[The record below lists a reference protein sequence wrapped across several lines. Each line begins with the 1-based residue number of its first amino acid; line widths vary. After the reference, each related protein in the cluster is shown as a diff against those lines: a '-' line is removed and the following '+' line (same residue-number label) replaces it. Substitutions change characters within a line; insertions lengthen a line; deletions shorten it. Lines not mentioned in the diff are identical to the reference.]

1 MAQEKKRLIASLQM
15 RVAQQAAIATLSQQ
29 ALSGMEISALMD
41 STVTLVAENLQV
53 EYAKV
58 LELLPSGEEVLLRAG
73 VGWQEGLVGQ
83 ATVDTGTNSQAGYTL
98 LSQEPV
104 IVEDLRTESRFS
116 GPSLLRDH
124 GVVSGMSVIISGLSL
139 ARQEELKNW
148 QINRSSPINTQST
161 HRPFGVLGAHTTRR
175 RTFTQDD
182 INFLQA
188 IANILATAIDRSER
202 EARLRLLERA
212 INASSNGI
220 IISDPNQPDSPVI
233 FVNSG
238 AERLYGW
245 TAQEAVGKNSHS
257 LLQTEFPQALT
268 EIQAR
273 LLHQGSWQGELIH
286 RTRDGTKITIATRWT
301 LQRDEQGKPSAILQ
315 MNDDI
320 TERKRQEEQLKFQAN
335 VLSHV
340 SDVVIAVD
348 NEHRVTYWNE
358 AAARLYHFT
367 ADEAIAQ
374 KLETLYQHCWLNPE
388 DERVAHESLKT
399 RGVWLGENIHI
410 NRNGESIYVES
421 SLSVLTDDLGAPV
434 GLLAVIRDITHTHQA
449 HQRLRESEKR
459 FSKMFYA
466 NPLASVMSR
475 VSDGRIAEV
484 NDCFL
489 SLFGYNRQE
498 VIGQTLLELTMF
510 ANPEDRTRLI
520 QAVSESG
527 SIGDFELQIHR
538 KSRERRDVLLS
549 VERIELKSELYLL
562 SLLVD
567 ITERK
572 RAEAALIE
580 SEERFR
586 RAIVDAPIPIMIHA
600 ENDGNG
606 EVIQVN
612 KAWTE
617 LTGYTQKD
625 IPTLADWCQK
635 AYGARKEP
643 VKLWINPL
651 YDLNTRVDEGEFEV
665 RISSGETRIWTFSSA
680 PLGKLPDGRR
690 LVISMATDIT
700 ERKQVEI
707 ALRQSIARLENLRAI
722 DKAILAAHSP
732 QATAQ
737 AALERLRQLLPCAR
751 LSVVV
756 FDFETRK
763 ATIIA
768 THSDSETQIKTGT
781 HLSLELFSS
790 VLCQLRQGEIYYQ
803 TQLETLPQSLP
814 IVQAFQAEG
823 LSYFLGF
830 PLIAQQELMGTLKV
844 WVNPLDP
851 LTAEQIA
858 SAQEVADQLA
868 IAVQQYRLQQQV
880 IQYTTQLQERVAERT
895 LELQEVNAEL
905 EAFSYTVSHDL
916 RAPLR
921 AMQGFAN
928 ALIEDCAEQLDDLGQ
943 EYAQRII
950 SAAQRMDTMIQDLL
964 AYSRLSRAE
973 LHLRPV
979 SLASVVSEV
988 IDQLEGEINNAKAQ
1002 ITVGAKGL
1010 TPLPE
1015 ILSHRATLIQVI
1027 SNLLTNALKF
1037 VPSGVQPQV
1046 QVWAQERPDVKGRV
1060 WVRLWVEDNGI
1071 GIKPEYQEKI
1081 FRVFERLHGQESYP
1095 GTGIGLAI
1103 VRKGME
1109 RMGGRSGVESSIA
1122 QGSRFWIEGQQALE
1136 ETTR

>member
-1 MAQEKKRLIASLQM
+1 
-15 RVAQQAAIATLSQQ
+15 
-29 ALSGMEISALMD
+29 
-41 STVTLVAENLQV
+41 
-53 EYAKV
+53 
-58 LELLPSGEEVLLRAG
+58 
-73 VGWQEGLVGQ
+73 
-83 ATVDTGTNSQAGYTL
+83 
-98 LSQEPV
+98 
-104 IVEDLRTESRFS
+104 
-116 GPSLLRDH
+116 
-124 GVVSGMSVIISGLSL
+124 
-139 ARQEELKNW
+139 
-148 QINRSSPINTQST
+148 
-161 HRPFGVLGAHTTRR
+161 LGAHTTRR

-188 IANILATAIDRSER
+188 IANILATAIERSER

-220 IISDPNQPDSPVI
+220 LISDPNQPDHPII
-233 FVNSG
+233 FVNSGFEKLTGYSAEETLGRNCRFLQGSETRQPALEELRSAIREARECRVTMRNYRKDGRLFWNEFYISPVRNNQGELTHFIGIQTDVTAQKLVEEILQKQAQLLDLANDAIIVRDLNGQISYWNQG

-245 TAQEAVGKNSHS
+245 TAEEAVGKNSHS
-257 LLQTEFPQALT
+257 LLLTEFPQALT

-273 LLHQGSWQGELIH
+273 LLYWGYWQGELIH
-286 RTRDGTKITIATRWT
+286 RKRDGTKITIATRWT

-320 TERKRQEEQLKFQAN
+320 TERKRQEKQLKFQAN

-348 NEHRVTYWNE
+348 NQDRVTYWNE
-358 AAARLYHFT
+358 TAEKLYHFT
-367 ADEAIAQ
+367 ANEAIDQ

-410 NRNGESIYVES
+410 NRNGERIYVES
-421 SLSVLTDDLGAPV
+421 SVSVLTDDRGAPV

-449 HQRLRESEKR
+449 HQRLRESEKC

-466 NPLASVMSR
+466 NPLASMMSR
-475 VSDGRIAEV
+475 LSDGCIAEV
-484 NDCFL
+484 NDRFL
-489 SLFGYNRQE
+489 ELFGYNREE
-498 VIGQTLLELTMF
+498 VINRTSLELGMF
-510 ANPEDRTRLI
+510 ANPAQRAQLL
-520 QAVSESG
+520 QALSESG
-527 SIGDFELQIHR
+527 TIRDFELQIQR
-538 KSRERRDVLLS
+538 KSGERRDVLLS
-549 VERIELKSELYLL
+549 VERIELMAELYLL
-562 SLLVD
+562 SMLID

-572 RAEAALIE
+572 RAETALVE

-586 RAIVDAPIPIMIHA
+586 RAIVDAPIPIAIHS

-606 EVIQVN
+606 AVIQVN

-617 LTGYTQKD
+617 LTGYTAKD
-625 IPTLADWCQK
+625 IPTIADWCQK
-635 AYGARKEP
+635 AYGERHKSI
-643 VKLWINPL
+643 KLWINQL

-768 THSDSETQIKTGT
+768 THSNSETQIKTGT
-781 HLSLELFSS
+781 DLSLELFSS
-790 VLCQLRQGEIYYQ
+790 VLSQLRQGEIYYQ

-844 WVNPLDP
+844 WVNPLEP

-868 IAVQQYRLQQQV
+868 IAVQQYRLQQQLV
-880 IQYTTQLQERVAERT
+880 QYTSQLEERVAERT
-895 LELQEVNAEL
+895 LELQDSNAEL
-905 EAFSYTVSHDL
+905 EAFAYSVSHDL

-921 AMQGFAN
+921 GMQGFAN
-928 ALIEDCAEQLDDLGQ
+928 ALLEDCAEQLGDLGQ

-950 SAAQRMDTMIQDLL
+950 SAAQRMDRMIQDLL
-964 AYSRLSRAE
+964 AYSRLTRAE
-973 LHLRPV
+973 LRLKPV
-979 SLASVVSEV
+979 SLASVVTEVHDHLEEV
-988 IDQLEGEINNAKAQ
+988 IKETKAQ
-1002 ITVGAKGL
+1002 ITVGAKGWM
-1010 TPLPE
+1010 PLPA
-1015 ILSHRATLIQVI
+1015 ILGHRATLIQVV
-1027 SNLLTNALKF
+1027 SNLLANAIKF
-1037 VPSGVQPQV
+1037 VPSGVRPQV
-1046 QVWAQERPDVKGRV
+1046 DLWAEERPDVNGRV

-1081 FRVFERLHGQESYP
+1081 FRVFERLHGYESYP
-1095 GTGIGLAI
+1095 GSGIGLAI

-1109 RMGGRSGVESSIA
+1109 RMGGRSGLESSINR
-1122 QGSRFWIEGQQALE
+1122 GSRFWIEGYKALE
-1136 ETTR
+1136 ETTHEPKTL